1 MREIQFDV
9 AGLPV
14 PQGSKKLVNRNTAYA
29 HIIDNNDKVLTP
41 WRALVAHEANLAT
54 ALGGGMFD
62 KKTPIRLVL
71 TFVLPRPASA
81 PKRRFPITRP
91 DLDKMVRAVKDSL
104 TKVAYWDDSQVVE
117 LHAVKRFPRGEPWYG
132 VHISVEERV
141 DG

>member
-9 AGLPV
+9 AGMPV
-14 PQGSKKLVNRNTAYA
+14 TQGSKRLVNRNTDHA
-29 HIIDNNDKVLTP
+29 HIIDDNSKTLVP
-41 WRALVAHEANLAT
+41 WRASVSHEANLAT
-54 ALGGGMFD
+54 TQSGGMFL

-71 TFVLPRPASA
+71 TFVLPRPASD
-81 PKRRFPITRP
+81 PKRRFPVTKP
-91 DLDKMVRAVKDSL
+91 DLDKLVRAVKDSL